1 MDAVKTGKLIREV
14 RGEKKITQKELA
26 EMLHVSNAAIS
37 KWENGHG
44 FPDISLLEPL
54 ADALEISVTELVNG
68 QRNANGKSENSEA
81 IVKEIIQLS
90 ECERK
95 RRNRKQNVVCG
106 LLVYL
111 IALLGYDGIT
121 YLWSRQ
127 GEPIQNAIINSGVIQ
142 LTDIGLGLAAWIL
155 AVINIAR
162 GRKMK
167 DGKSEHLMVASFACC
182 AIAVWLPILCTDLSA
197 RKGDFSSIEDT
208 IWGYNFAAMVLL
220 LVTFILNIVAYYRN
234 KNREGAEN

>member
-44 FPDISLLEPL
+44 FPDISLLESL

-68 QRNANGKSENSEA
+68 QRNANGKSETSEA

-90 ECERK
+90 ERERK

-167 DGKSEHLMVASFACC
+167 DGKSEYLMVASFACC

-197 RKGDFSSIEDT
+197 RKGDFSAIEDT